1 MLKLFANEKG
11 LLTMKNKKNIGELI
25 AYIIAGIFAF
35 GGLGLFTCGVIGY
48 YLSENNIFETGKWLG
63 LGFKSW
69 GYIAL
74 AIGLIIGIITLLV
87 NAKKIDIEE
96 ERRAKRAQRLGE

>member
-1 MLKLFANEKG
+1 
-11 LLTMKNKKNIGELI
+11 MKNKRNVGELI

-48 YLSENNIFETGKWLG
+48 YLPEDNVLETAKWLG
-63 LGFKSW
+63 LGLKNW

-74 AIGLIIGIITLLV
+74 AIGLIIGVITLLV
-87 NAKKIDIEE
+87 TAKKIDVEE
-96 ERRAKRAQRLGE
+96 ERRIKRAQRLGE

>member
-1 MLKLFANEKG
+1 
-11 LLTMKNKKNIGELI
+11 MKNKRNVGELI

-48 YLSENNIFETGKWLG
+48 YLPENNALETAKWLG
-63 LGFKSW
+63 LGLKSW

-74 AIGLIIGIITLLV
+74 AIGLIIGMITLLV
-87 NAKKIDIEE
+87 TAKKIDVEE
-96 ERRAKRAQRLGE
+96 ERRIKRAQRLGE